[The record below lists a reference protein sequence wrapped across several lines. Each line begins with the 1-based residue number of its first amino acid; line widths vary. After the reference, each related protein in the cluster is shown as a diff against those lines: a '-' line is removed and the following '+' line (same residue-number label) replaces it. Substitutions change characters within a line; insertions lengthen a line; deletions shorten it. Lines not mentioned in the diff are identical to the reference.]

1 MPAAMIRALTELP
14 VAGAL
19 VGLAVSIGTRVR
31 YHSRERRGHH
41 VPRRILAISRIKRR
55 GYELA
60 PAPGCAERP
69 ARNRDDRII
78 GLPSRDLG
86 LESMLTQRAKQL
98 FGTDGIRGI
107 PGEYPLDD
115 TTLERVGLALGLHL
129 VADQNVAS
137 RPVRV
142 LIGRDTRESG
152 LHIAELIARGLALAG
167 AEPVSAGVVTTP
179 GVAWL
184 VNREGF
190 SAGVVISASH
200 NPYHDNG
207 VKLISSSG
215 MKFPDAVEHEIEHLI
230 LSFNDSSPA
239 SGAAG
244 AEPVTKVH
252 PDGEEKLHQDYLGG
266 LRAAALPGA
275 KFAGMKIVLDCANG
289 AASELA
295 PQLFRMLGAE
305 VVAINNAPDG
315 KNINAGCG
323 SLHPEG
329 MQKRVVESGA
339 MLGVAFDGDADRAI
353 FASASGKLVDG
364 DGVLLVAGRYMKSA
378 RKLKGNVIVGTT
390 MANLGLERAL
400 DRLGLKLGRTA
411 VGDRYVLEEMVRI
424 GANLGGEQSGHIL
437 FLDDATTGDGMLT
450 AVKIA
455 SIVSISGP
463 LDSLVSDLKIFPQKI
478 VNVRV
483 QSKPPLESL
492 PGVSRTLSEAE
503 KALGKSGRIVLRYSG
518 TEPLARVMVEAEREE
533 DVRHWTDFLATAL
546 RTAIGA

>member
-1 MPAAMIRALTELP
+1 M
-14 VAGAL
+14 
-19 VGLAVSIGTRVR
+19 S
-31 YHSRERRGHH
+31 
-41 VPRRILAISRIKRR
+41 
-55 GYELA
+55 
-60 PAPGCAERP
+60 
-69 ARNRDDRII
+69 
-78 GLPSRDLG
+78 
-86 LESMLTQRAKQL
+86 TQRAKQL

-115 TTLERVGLALGLHL
+115 TTLERVGFALGLHL
-129 VADQNVAS
+129 VAHQNADS
-137 RPVRV
+137 KNLRV

-152 LHIAELIARGLALAG
+152 PHIAELIARGLALAG

-215 MKFPDAVEHEIEHLI
+215 MKFPDAVEREIEHLI

-239 SGAAG
+239 SRGAGTGRASK
-244 AEPVTKVH
+244 AH
-252 PDGEEKLHQDYLGG
+252 PRGDEKLHQDYLGG

-275 KFAGMKIVLDCANG
+275 KFAGTKIVLDCANG
-289 AASELA
+289 AASKLA
-295 PQLFRMLGAE
+295 PQLFHVLGAE

-315 KNINAGCG
+315 KYINAGCG

-339 MLGVAFDGDADRAI
+339 TLGVAFDGDADRAI
-353 FASASGKLVDG
+353 FAGASGKLVDG

-378 RKLKGNVIVGTT
+378 GKLKGKVIVGTT

-400 DRLGLKLGRTA
+400 DRLGLKLVRTA
-411 VGDRYVLEEMVRI
+411 VGDRYVLEEMLRI

-455 SIVSISGP
+455 SIVSISEP

-546 RTAIGA
+546 RSAIGA